1 MRAGKA
7 DELRVPAFPVLT
19 ARISETELSKWFPVP
34 FHELTDPQETPE
46 PSKAAL
52 IRLEQGEYF
61 VLYWGELSKQL
72 KLEIP
77 AATDPSGFL
86 DAFFREVPLPRGRIL
101 GADRARGCLAT
112 WPRKPSPPEKAARPP
127 QKQSRDCHLVPRR
140 TAEMPR
146 RRSAGSLRAERVV
159 PSGRHSSGT
168 PASEPS
174 IGRDSPRCWLL
185 VPNPPVG
192 VRSVDGPPL

>member
-1 MRAGKA
+1 MRAGRP
-7 DELRVPAFPVLT
+7 DELRVQAFPVLT
-19 ARISETELSKWFPVP
+19 ARISEAKLSKWFPVP
-34 FHELTDPQETPE
+34 FHDLTDPQETPE

-101 GADRARGCLAT
+101 WRRRDARL
-112 WPRKPSPPEKAARPP
+112 PRHIAAKAVSAGTGSVPSSKARSAARPSSS
-127 QKQSRDCHLVPRR
+127 KND
-140 TAEMPR
+140 AEGKKKTKR
-146 RRSAGSLRAERVV
+146 RRISR
-159 PSGRHSSGT
+159 
-168 PASEPS
+168 
-174 IGRDSPRCWLL
+174 
-185 VPNPPVG
+185 
-192 VRSVDGPPL
+192 

>member
-1 MRAGKA
+1 MRVGKP
-7 DELRVPAFPVLT
+7 DELKVQAFPVLT
-19 ARISETELSKWFPVP
+19 ARISETELSKWFPVS
-34 FHELTDPQETPE
+34 FHYLTDPQETPE

-101 GADRARGCLAT
+101 WRRQGARLPRHIAAKTVSAGKDRVSSSKTKSASQSRSAKDDARGKKTKRRLT
-112 WPRKPSPPEKAARPP
+112 
-127 QKQSRDCHLVPRR
+127 SR
-140 TAEMPR
+140 
-146 RRSAGSLRAERVV
+146 
-159 PSGRHSSGT
+159 
-168 PASEPS
+168 
-174 IGRDSPRCWLL
+174 
-185 VPNPPVG
+185 
-192 VRSVDGPPL
+192 

>member
-1 MRAGKA
+1 MRVGRP

-34 FHELTDPQETPE
+34 FHYLTDPQETPE

-61 VLYWGELSKQL
+61 VLYWGEWSKQL

-86 DAFFREVPLPRGRIL
+86 AALFREVPLPRARIL
-101 GADRARGCLAT
+101 WRRQGARL
-112 WPRKPSPPEKAARPP
+112 PRHIAARTVSASTGKVSSSKAKSAS
-127 QKQSRDCHLVPRR
+127 QLASAKNKTRDKKTKRGL
-140 TAEMPR
+140 T
-146 RRSAGSLRAERVV
+146 
-159 PSGRHSSGT
+159 RH
-168 PASEPS
+168 
-174 IGRDSPRCWLL
+174 
-185 VPNPPVG
+185 
-192 VRSVDGPPL
+192 